1 MTMKGLKR
9 IFTGPLPLFLLLWA
23 IMMCF
28 LGWLTWEKRQAD
40 VKAAVD
46 SICAEADTLYRNVW
60 NNDLTSLDQKQ
71 ALLSYWLD
79 NQLYPYNGV
88 IQFRFLDAQGQEV
101 ARSQMAKGRAS
112 LGPWS
117 NYSWFLLLD
126 PVLSQEEQLDLAQR
140 LQKETAQTQ
149 KSLTTQNAAFQ
160 MAEQSSEDRAENI
173 FYTVEGVKDAGELIL
188 YPKSI
193 TYVCSDQ
200 EIVLLDSHS
209 DFFDGKEI
217 TTICVDSLQLSSALA
232 GRNVSPQE
240 LLSQWQEVE
249 QRVDLMSSGL
259 DMLPDDYVSS
269 SDVSGTTSLA
279 LADGFTM
286 VYGYSYNLTHLILED
301 LCLIAPVTLLAA
313 IAMALFTDWRQR
325 LAIQRERDFAR
336 AAAHELKTPLA
347 VLRAHAE
354 ALREDIAPEKR
365 EQYLDVVL
373 SESDRMAALV
383 GHLLELSRLESGT
396 APKRESV
403 ALAPLVREVLS
414 PLALPMEQKNL
425 RLQAELEEVSLTGDR
440 ARLGEAVE
448 NPLSNALR
456 HAIPGG
462 VIQVKL
468 EQLGSRARL
477 TVYNDGPN
485 IPPEELPRLWE
496 PFYRA
501 DPSRS
506 RDSGGTGLGLAIA
519 GKTVLAHRGQ
529 YWTENRPGGV
539 AFIMELPIS

>member
-1 MTMKGLKR
+1 MKGLKR
-9 IFTGPLPLFLLLWA
+9 IFTGTLPLFLLLWA

-28 LGWLTWEKRQAD
+28 LGWLTWEKRQSD

-60 NNDLTSLDQKQ
+60 SNDLTSLDQKQ
-71 ALLSYWLD
+71 ALLAYWLD

-88 IQFRFLDAQGQEV
+88 IQFCFLDTQGQEV

-140 LQKETAQTQ
+140 LQKEA
-149 KSLTTQNAAFQ
+149 TQNAAFQ
-160 MAEQSSEDRAENI
+160 MAEQSSEDRAENV
-173 FYTVEGVKDAGELIL
+173 FYTVEGVKDAGGLIL

-249 QRVDLMSSGL
+249 QRVDLMASEL
-259 DMLPDDYVSS
+259 DVLPDNYVSS

-301 LCLIAPVTLLAA
+301 LCLIAPVTLAAA
-313 IAMALFTDWRQR
+313 IAMALFTDRRQR
-325 LAIQRERDFAR
+325 LAIQRERNFAR

-354 ALREDIAPEKR
+354 ALREDIAPEKWA
-365 EQYLDVVL
+365 QYLDVVL

-383 GHLLELSRLESGT
+383 GHLLELSRLESGA
-396 APKRESV
+396 APKREPV
-403 ALAPLVREVLS
+403 ELAPLVREVLS

-425 RLQAELEEVSLTGDR
+425 RLQVELEEVSLTGDR

-448 NPLSNALR
+448 NLLSNALR
-456 HAIPGG
+456 HAAPGG
-462 VIQVKL
+462 TIQVKL
-468 EQLGSRARL
+468 EKLGHRARL

-485 IPPEELPRLWE
+485 IPPEDLPRLWE

-506 RDSGGTGLGLAIA
+506 RDSGGTGLGLAIVRKA
-519 GKTVLAHRGQ
+519 VEVHNGQ
-529 YWTENRPGGV
+529 CRAENRTEGV
-539 AFIMELPIS
+539 AFLIELPIS